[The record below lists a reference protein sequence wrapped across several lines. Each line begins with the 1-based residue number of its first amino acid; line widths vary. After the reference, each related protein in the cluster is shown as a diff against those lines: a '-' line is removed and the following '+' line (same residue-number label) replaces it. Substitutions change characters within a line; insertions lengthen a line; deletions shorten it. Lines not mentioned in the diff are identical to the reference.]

1 MKREPATCEPATTI
15 ILGLG
20 GSGAVSAKTD
30 VTPTTVLRWR
40 IRNEKGGTGGFIPR
54 KYHDQIRELAAEKGV
69 SLPVAAFF
77 DPEIA
82 AATFPRE
89 AA

>member
-20 GSGAVSAKTD
+20 GSAAVSATTG

-40 IRNEKGGTGGFIPR
+40 IRSEKGGTGGFIPR
-54 KYHDQIRELAAEKGV
+54 KYHDQIRRMAAEKGAT
-69 SLPVAAFF
+69 LPVAAFF
-77 DPEIA
+77 DLEIA
-82 AATFPRE
+82 AAVFPRE